1 MERLKKKITT
11 VLLIIAFTQKLG
23 FGLFVHVWF
32 HENAFGLTNDPK
44 NPVAHLQQVR
54 CTCIEDAMIPYAGT
68 AVSIIISSP
77 VKYFY
82 NYYNSFRVLFS
93 SAKKFY
99 YSLRGPPQLMSFYK

>member
-1 MERLKKKITT
+1 MEKLKKKITA

-23 FGLFVHVWF
+23 LGLFVHVCF

-68 AVSIIISSP
+68 TASIIISTP
-77 VKYFY
+77 VKYFF
-82 NYYNSFRVLFS
+82 NYCTSYRVLFS
-93 SAKKFY
+93 SAKKIY
-99 YSLRGPPQLMSFYK
+99 YSLRGPPTAGDFL